1 MSGPFKAPSIWFLIS
16 LSCLLVLGFF
26 LLYPLVTV
34 FLGSF
39 GRGGASGWAIVFAE
53 PKYGRAIINSLILA
67 LTVTGFASLIG
78 VPLAWC
84 SARYDFPGKVI
95 VSMLPLITLVI
106 PEVISAQTWLM
117 LLGNNGV
124 ITQWFSRQGFNPPS
138 FYGWFGMITVMSFT
152 YYTYIYIGTLA
163 AIRGFDI
170 QLEEA
175 AQSLGTSPLL
185 SRIRVVLPIVLPS
198 ILSSALLVFALVLG
212 NFAVAMILSHKIE
225 LLSVMTYQAAV
236 SESGSDPALQSTL
249 ASISIAIVMLV
260 LFAQR
265 HILSGSRR
273 ETTQG
278 RKAVAVR
285 LTQWRGALIGL
296 LAGLVIVISLM
307 PLAVLIAGAFTR
319 ARGPV
324 MRWGEWTFANIE
336 RVLNNAPDPLINS
349 LVYSLWATVIGIV
362 ASTLISYLIVKKRNS
377 LTPLLDYIAMLP
389 LAVSGTAI
397 GISLLM
403 TFNSGMVSM
412 SGTAGIIILA
422 YIVRRF
428 PLGVRNAS
436 STLYNIHDSIEEA
449 SVSLGVPPFRSFL
462 NVVLPLM
469 VPAIMAATVLT
480 WTTTVAELS
489 ASIIVY
495 SGGRETLP
503 IQIFRLIDSGLMA
516 QASVYG
522 LILVLMIIL
531 PILVITRI
539 MKVDL
544 FSQGR

>member
-124 ITQWFSRQGFNPPS
+124 ITQWLSRQGFNPPS

-377 LTPLLDYIAMLP
+377 LTPLLDYISMLP

>member
-1 MSGPFKAPSIWFLIS
+1 MTDSLRLPSIWML
-16 LSCLLVLGFF
+16 LSFACLLLLGFF
-26 LLYPLVTV
+26 LLYPLLTV
-34 FLGSF
+34 FAGSF
-39 GRGGASGWAIVFAE
+39 GQGEKSGWMLVASD
-53 PKYGRAIINSLILA
+53 PKYARAVINSLVLA
-67 LTVTGFASLIG
+67 ASVTGLACLIG

-84 SARYDFPGKVI
+84 SARYDFPGKTLVA
-95 VSMLPLITLVI
+95 MLPLITLVI

-124 ITQWFSRQGFNPPS
+124 ITQWLSRQGFNPPS
-138 FYGWFGMITVMSFT
+138 FYGWFGLITVMSFT

-175 AQSLGTSPLL
+175 AQILGTSPFM
-185 SRIRVVLPIVLPS
+185 SRINVVLPIVLPA
-198 ILSSALLVFALVLG
+198 ILSSALLVFTLVLG
-212 NFAVAMILSHKIE
+212 NFAVAMILGHKIE

-236 SESGSDPALQSTL
+236 SESGSDPALQSAL
-249 ASISIAIVMLV
+249 ASLSIVIVMGV
-260 LFAQR
+260 LFIQR
-265 HILSGSRR
+265 HILSGGRR

-278 RKAVAVR
+278 RKAVPVR
-285 LTQWRGALIGL
+285 LRHWRGMLIGG
-296 LAGLVIVISLM
+296 LAALVIVISLM
-307 PLAVLIAGAFTR
+307 PLGVLVAGAFTR

-324 MRWGEWTFANIE
+324 MRWGEWTFANVE

-349 LVYSLWATVIGIV
+349 LVYSLCATVIGIV
-362 ASTLISYLIVKKRNS
+362 LSTLISYLIVKKRNS
-377 LTPLLDYIAMLP
+377 LTPVLDYVAMLP
-389 LAVSGTAI
+389 LALSGTAI

-403 TFNSGMVSM
+403 TFNNGVFSI
-412 SGTAGIIILA
+412 SGTAGIIVLA
-422 YIVRRF
+422 YIMRRF

-436 STLYNIHDSIEEA
+436 STLFNIHDSIEEA
-449 SVSLGVPPFRSFL
+449 SIGLGVAPFRSFV

-469 VPAIMAATVLT
+469 VPAIMAATILT

-531 PILVITRI
+531 PILVVTRI
-539 MKVDL
+539 MRVDL
-544 FSQGR
+544 LQQGR

>member
-1 MSGPFKAPSIWFLIS
+1 MKEPFKAPSNWFLIS
-16 LSCLLVLGFF
+16 LACLLLLGFF
-26 LLYPLVTV
+26 LLYPLATV

-39 GRGGASGWAIVFAE
+39 GRGGASGWAMVLAE

-67 LTVTGFASLIG
+67 LSVTGFASLIG

-124 ITQWFSRQGFNPPS
+124 ITQWLSRQGFNPPS
-138 FYGWFGMITVMSFT
+138 FYGWFGLITVMSFT

-198 ILSSALLVFALVLG
+198 ILSSALLVFTLVLG

-265 HILSGSRR
+265 HILAGSSR

-349 LVYSLWATVIGIV
+349 LVYSVWATVIGII

-449 SVSLGVPPFRSFL
+449 SASLGVPPFRSFL

-531 PILVITRI
+531 PILAITRI

-544 FSQGR
+544 FSQSR

>member
-124 ITQWFSRQGFNPPS
+124 ITQWLSRQGFNPPS

>member
-124 ITQWFSRQGFNPPS
+124 ITQWLSRQGFNPPS

-278 RKAVAVR
+278 R
-285 LTQWRGALIGL
+285 GIGD
-296 LAGLVIVISLM
+296 
-307 PLAVLIAGAFTR
+307 R
-319 ARGPV
+319 D
-324 MRWGEWTFANIE
+324 FA
-336 RVLNNAPDPLINS
+336 D
-349 LVYSLWATVIGIV
+349 
-362 ASTLISYLIVKKRNS
+362 
-377 LTPLLDYIAMLP
+377 
-389 LAVSGTAI
+389 AI
-397 GISLLM
+397 G
-403 TFNSGMVSM
+403 GVDRRRVYPRPR
-412 SGTAGIIILA
+412 AGNA
-422 YIVRRF
+422 
-428 PLGVRNAS
+428 LG
-436 STLYNIHDSIEEA
+436 
-449 SVSLGVPPFRSFL
+449 
-462 NVVLPLM
+462 
-469 VPAIMAATVLT
+469 
-480 WTTTVAELS
+480 
-489 ASIIVY
+489 
-495 SGGRETLP
+495 
-503 IQIFRLIDSGLMA
+503 
-516 QASVYG
+516 
-522 LILVLMIIL
+522 
-531 PILVITRI
+531 
-539 MKVDL
+539 
-544 FSQGR
+544 

>member
-124 ITQWFSRQGFNPPS
+124 ITQWLSRQGFNPPS
-138 FYGWFGMITVMSFT
+138 FYGWFGLITVMSFT